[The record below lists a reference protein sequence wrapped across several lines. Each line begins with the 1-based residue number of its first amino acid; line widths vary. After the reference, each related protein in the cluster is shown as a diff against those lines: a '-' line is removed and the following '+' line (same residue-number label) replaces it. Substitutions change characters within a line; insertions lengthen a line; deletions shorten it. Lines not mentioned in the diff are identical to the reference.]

1 MKNELHYLRHS
12 LAQHRRF
19 IEAGNGFV
27 EPEMFRTRSVCAY

>member
-19 IEAGNGFV
+19 IEAMRAAITAIGVLPKKKG
-27 EPEMFRTRSVCAY
+27 CK